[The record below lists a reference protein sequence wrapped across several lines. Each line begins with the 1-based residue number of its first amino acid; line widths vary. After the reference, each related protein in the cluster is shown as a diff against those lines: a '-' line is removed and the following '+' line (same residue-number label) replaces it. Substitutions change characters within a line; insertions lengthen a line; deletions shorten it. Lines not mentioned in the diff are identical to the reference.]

1 MNRSIV
7 MAHLSKAKDFER
19 LEARI
24 SPAKKSVLKNAATLS
39 GISLTDFV
47 VNSAYEAAKRVV
59 QEYEQLN
66 LTEVDRN
73 VFIQALLNPPNP
85 SANLIKA
92 AQRYKK
98 DVQSK

>member
-1 MNRSIV
+1 MT
-7 MAHLSKAKDFER
+7 HLSKAKDFER

-66 LTEVDRN
+66 LTEEDRH

-85 SANLIKA
+85 STNLIKA

>member
-1 MNRSIV
+1 
-7 MAHLSKAKDFER
+7 MAHLSKHAKDVER

-24 SPAKKSVLKNAATLS
+24 SSAKKSVLKNAATLS

-59 QEYEQLN
+59 KEYEQLN
-66 LTEVDRN
+66 LTEVDRQI
-73 VFIQALLNPPNP
+73 FIQALLNPPNP
-85 SANLIKA
+85 SGNLIKA
-92 AQRYKK
+92 AQRYKR

>member
-1 MNRSIV
+1 
-7 MAHLSKAKDFER
+7 MAHLSKHAKDVER

-24 SPAKKSVLKNAATLS
+24 SSAKKSVLKNAAALS

-47 VNSAYEAAKRVV
+47 INAAYEAAKRVV
-59 QEYEQLN
+59 KEYEQLN
-66 LTEVDRN
+66 LTEVDRQI
-73 VFIQALLNPPNP
+73 FIQALLNSPNP
-85 SANLIKA
+85 SENLIKA

>member
-1 MNRSIV
+1 
-7 MAHLSKAKDFER
+7 MAHLSKHAKDVER

-24 SPAKKSVLKNAATLS
+24 SSAKKSVLKNAATLS

-59 QEYEQLN
+59 KEYEQLN
-66 LTEVDRN
+66 LTKVDRQIF
-73 VFIQALLNPPNP
+73 VQALLNPPNP
-85 SANLIKA
+85 SSNLIKA
-92 AQRYKK
+92 AKRYER

>member
-1 MNRSIV
+1 

>member
-1 MNRSIV
+1 
-7 MAHLSKAKDFER
+7 MANLSKHAKDIER

-24 SPAKKSVLKNAATLS
+24 SSAKKSVLKNAATLS

-47 VNSAYEAAKRVV
+47 VNSAYEAAKRVIK
-59 QEYEQLN
+59 EYEQLN
-66 LTEVDRN
+66 LSEVDRHI
-73 VFIQALLNPPNP
+73 FIQALLNPPNP
-85 SANLIKA
+85 NENLIKA